1 MTLKS
6 RKMEYLIK
14 SGLNYKEASEFS
26 GQYSLSDLRTLP
38 YFKNLLR
45 TRRLYQSNLKKRGYS
60 DRQIQGTIANLYWRK
75 GWESD
80 GKLDYWKMLR
90 DFRKKSIESGDYTP
104 PKHKGSHHGEGVSDK
119 EVEKQGV
126 KTKGFAQIQL
136 DNINERLKEPQ
147 IASERKHLLELK
159 LIWEKKANG

>member
-75 GWESD
+75 G
-80 GKLDYWKMLR
+80 
-90 DFRKKSIESGDYTP
+90 
-104 PKHKGSHHGEGVSDK
+104 
-119 EVEKQGV
+119 
-126 KTKGFAQIQL
+126 
-136 DNINERLKEPQ
+136 
-147 IASERKHLLELK
+147 
-159 LIWEKKANG
+159 